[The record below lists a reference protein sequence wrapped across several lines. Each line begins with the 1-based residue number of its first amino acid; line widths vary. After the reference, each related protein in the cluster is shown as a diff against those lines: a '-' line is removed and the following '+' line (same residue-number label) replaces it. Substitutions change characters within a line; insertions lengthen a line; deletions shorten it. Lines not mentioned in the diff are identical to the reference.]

1 MEFSRKL
8 EQPAAEVPETIQN
21 GAGGPPSSTYVA
33 TLEKRDREQRNFLEN
48 AAVAMHWVGE
58 DGTILW
64 ANRAELELLGYTAE
78 DYIGRNIAAFHM
90 DEPVIRDILKRLK
103 GNEELRGYEARLRC
117 QDGTVRYVSINSSV
131 YREEGRFVHTR
142 CIMFDI
148 GAQRRNAELD
158 ERLAAIV
165 ESSDDAIYSED
176 SDGIVRSWNR
186 GAQQMFGY
194 SADEIIGKSINILAP
209 PGREPETTG
218 ILDEL
223 RRGGRVQNYE
233 TKRRAKDGR
242 VFELSLTASPLLDAN
257 GTVIGAS
264 SVARDI
270 TERERQAQAL
280 RDANAALTRSNADL
294 QQFVHSASHDLQEP
308 LRMVSA
314 YSELLKREFGSRL
327 GATGDEYIGY
337 TIEGALRM
345 EQLLK
350 DLRAYTLASTSGLEP
365 AGDVDSGESL
375 DKALANL
382 AVAIKESGASITRSD
397 LPCVRMH
404 DFQLEQL
411 FQNLVGNAIR
421 YRSGEP
427 PRIHIAAER
436 QGKDWLFSVRDNGIG
451 IASAIQGA
459 NF

>member
-1 MEFSRKL
+1 MEFSRNL

-21 GAGGPPSSTYVA
+21 GAGGPPSSAYVA
-33 TLEKRDREQRNFLEN
+33 ALEKRDREQRNFLEN

-176 SDGIVRSWNR
+176 PDGIVRSWNR

-308 LRMVSA
+308 LRMVS
-314 YSELLKREFGSRL
+314 
-327 GATGDEYIGY
+327 
-337 TIEGALRM
+337 
-345 EQLLK
+345 
-350 DLRAYTLASTSGLEP
+350 DL
-365 AGDVDSGESL
+365 
-375 DKALANL
+375 
-382 AVAIKESGASITRSD
+382 
-397 LPCVRMH
+397 
-404 DFQLEQL
+404 
-411 FQNLVGNAIR
+411 
-421 YRSGEP
+421 
-427 PRIHIAAER
+427 
-436 QGKDWLFSVRDNGIG
+436 
-451 IASAIQGA
+451 
-459 NF
+459 